1 MKRKSAVFI
10 LTHGRADNVKT
21 YRTLRC
27 ENYTGKIYFIVDNTD
42 KQIDKYIENF
52 GKENVIIFDKQEAR
66 KDANTMD
73 NFGKMNIVL
82 YARNQCHGIA
92 KELGLTHFLELDDDY
107 VEFDYR
113 YVQDGMLKSNIHP
126 HNLDDLFDAVYD
138 VLDSTNAKTIA
149 LAQSGDFIGGANA
162 PRFYKRVIRKAM
174 NSFFCRTD
182 RPFKFY
188 GTINED
194 TTAYCLLGSRGDLF
208 FTITEASLN
217 QLDTQQNAGG
227 LTDIY
232 LDVGT
237 YVKSFYSVMAMPSAV
252 KVSTMGGGGNGNT
265 YLCIH
270 HRIKWNN
277 CVPKII
283 EEKYKKVD

>member
-1 MKRKSAVFI
+1 MRNSAVFI
-10 LTHGRADNVKT
+10 LTHGRADKVITFN
-21 YRTLRC
+21 TLRR
-27 ENYTGKIYFIVDNTD
+27 NGYTGKIYLIVDDGD
-42 KQIDKYIENF
+42 KQLNRYIENF
-52 GKENVIIFDKQEAR
+52 GEENIIIFNKQEAR

-82 YARNQCHGIA
+82 YARNQCHRIA

-107 VEFDYR
+107 GEFDYR
-113 YVQDGMLKSNIHP
+113 FVENGMLRTRSKHKT
-126 HNLDDLFDAVYD
+126 LDKLFDAVYD

-149 LAQSGDFIGGANA
+149 LAQSGDFIGGANGV
-162 PRFYKRVIRKAM
+162 RYYKRVLRKAM

-265 YLCIH
+265 YMRIH
-270 HRIKWNN
+270 HRINWNN

-283 EEKYKKVD
+283 EQKWKK